1 MAVNVRVELKPYSN
15 RNDQMSL
22 LRRFKRACSEA
33 GIMHLIKEHEVYE
46 KPSDKRRRKRR
57 HAQLQMKYAQ
67 QNKNQNQH
75 QQRSKRRED
84 DNG

>member
-33 GIMHLIKEHEVYE
+33 GIMHLIKEHEFYE
-46 KPSDKRRRKRR
+46 KPSDKRRRKKR
-57 HAQLQMKYAQ
+57 HAQLQAKYAQ
-67 QNKNQNQH
+67 QDQNQH
-75 QQRSKRRED
+75 QQRHKRRED